1 MIQIKK
7 VSLGNST
14 KNLKKKSQFYI
25 MFFKKIEQEEII
37 LNIFSKASVTL
48 IQKHDK
54 HSTKK

>member
-14 KNLKKKSQFYI
+14 KNFLKKSQFYI